1 MNIVNFTPV
10 TALTGGLL
18 IGLSVALFFILNG
31 RMIGISGIASNF
43 LISKDNRIDN
53 FLFLVGLILGPF
65 IYNLISGKEIN
76 ISISNSLILLITAGA
91 MVGFGTRLSSGCTSG
106 HGISGIASNFLVS
119 KNNRIENFLFLVG
132 LILGPLIYNL
142 ILGKEINISI
152 SNSLILLIVGGTLV
166 GFGTRLSSGCTSG
179 HGISGISRFSLRSI
193 IATITFMIVG
203 ILTVLIT
210 GIL

>member
-1 MNIVNFTPV
+1 MNIVNFTPIS
-10 TALTGGLL
+10 ALTGGLL

-43 LISKDNRIDN
+43 LVSKNNRIDN
-53 FLFLVGLILGPF
+53 FLFLIGLILGPL

-76 ISISNSLILLITAGA
+76 ISISSSLILLI
-91 MVGFGTRLSSGCTSG
+91 
-106 HGISGIASNFLVS
+106 I
-119 KNNRIENFLFLVG
+119 
-132 LILGPLIYNL
+132 
-142 ILGKEINISI
+142 
-152 SNSLILLIVGGTLV
+152 GGTLV
-166 GFGTRLSSGCTSG
+166 GFGTRISGGCTSG

-193 IATITFMIVG
+193 IATITFMLVG

>member
-1 MNIVNFTPV
+1 MNIVNFTPIS
-10 TALTGGLL
+10 ALTGGLL

-31 RMIGISGIASNF
+31 RMIGISGIASN
-43 LISKDNRIDN
+43 LLVLKNNRIDN
-53 FLFLVGLILGPF
+53 FLFLI
-65 IYNLISGKEIN
+65 
-76 ISISNSLILLITAGA
+76 
-91 MVGFGTRLSSGCTSG
+91 
-106 HGISGIASNFLVS
+106 
-119 KNNRIENFLFLVG
+119 G

-142 ILGKEINISI
+142 VSGKEINISI
-152 SNSLILLIVGGTLV
+152 SSSLILLIIGGSLV

-203 ILTVLIT
+203 MLTVLVT

>member
-1 MNIVNFTPV
+1 MNIINFTPV
-10 TALTGGLL
+10 SALIGGLL

-43 LISKDNRIDN
+43 L
-53 FLFLVGLILGPF
+53 
-65 IYNLISGKEIN
+65 
-76 ISISNSLILLITAGA
+76 
-91 MVGFGTRLSSGCTSG
+91 
-106 HGISGIASNFLVS
+106 VS
-119 KNNRIENFLFLVG
+119 KNNRIENFLFLAG

-152 SNSLILLIVGGTLV
+152 SNSLILLIIGGSLV

>member
-10 TALTGGLL
+10 SALIGGLL

-31 RMIGISGIASNF
+31 RMI
-43 LISKDNRIDN
+43 
-53 FLFLVGLILGPF
+53 
-65 IYNLISGKEIN
+65 
-76 ISISNSLILLITAGA
+76 
-91 MVGFGTRLSSGCTSG
+91 
-106 HGISGIASNFLVS
+106 GISGIASNFLVS

-142 ILGKEINISI
+142 ISGKEINISI
-152 SNSLILLIVGGTLV
+152 SSSLILLIIGGTLV
-166 GFGTRLSSGCTSG
+166 GFGTRLSGGCTSG

-193 IATITFMIVG
+193 IATITFMIAG

>member
-1 MNIVNFTPV
+1 MNIVNFTPIS
-10 TALTGGLL
+10 ALTGGLL

-31 RMIGISGIASNF
+31 RMI
-43 LISKDNRIDN
+43 
-53 FLFLVGLILGPF
+53 
-65 IYNLISGKEIN
+65 
-76 ISISNSLILLITAGA
+76 
-91 MVGFGTRLSSGCTSG
+91 
-106 HGISGIASNFLVS
+106 GISGIASNFLVS

-142 ILGKEINISI
+142 ISGQEVNISI
-152 SNSLILLIVGGTLV
+152 SSSLILLIIGGTLV

-203 ILTVLIT
+203 ILTVLII

>member
-53 FLFLVGLILGPF
+53 FLFLVGLIIGPL
-65 IYNLISGKEIN
+65 IYNLISSKEIN
-76 ISISNSLILLITAGA
+76 ISISNSLFLLIIAGT
-91 MVGFGTRLSSGCTSG
+91 MVGFGTRLS
-106 HGISGIASNFLVS
+106 N
-119 KNNRIENFLFLVG
+119 
-132 LILGPLIYNL
+132 
-142 ILGKEINISI
+142 
-152 SNSLILLIVGGTLV
+152 
-166 GFGTRLSSGCTSG
+166 GCTSG
-179 HGISGISRFSLRSI
+179 HGISGISRFSIRSI
-193 IATITFMIVG
+193 IATITFMLVG
-203 ILTVLIT
+203 ILTVLIM

>member
-1 MNIVNFTPV
+1 MNVVNFTPLS
-10 TALTGGLL
+10 ALVGGLL

-31 RMIGISGIASNF
+31 RMI
-43 LISKDNRIDN
+43 
-53 FLFLVGLILGPF
+53 
-65 IYNLISGKEIN
+65 
-76 ISISNSLILLITAGA
+76 
-91 MVGFGTRLSSGCTSG
+91 
-106 HGISGIASNFLVS
+106 GISGIASNFLVS

-142 ILGKEINISI
+142 ISGKEINISI
-152 SNSLILLIVGGTLV
+152 SSSLILLIIGGTLV

-203 ILTVLIT
+203 IITVLIT

>member
-10 TALTGGLL
+10 SALIGGLL

-43 LISKDNRIDN
+43 L
-53 FLFLVGLILGPF
+53 
-65 IYNLISGKEIN
+65 
-76 ISISNSLILLITAGA
+76 
-91 MVGFGTRLSSGCTSG
+91 
-106 HGISGIASNFLVS
+106 VS
-119 KNNRIENFLFLVG
+119 KNNRADNFLFLVG
-132 LILGPLIYNL
+132 LILGPLIY
-142 ILGKEINISI
+142 IYTTGKEINISI
-152 SNSLILLIVGGTLV
+152 SSSLILLIIGGTLV

-193 IATITFMIVG
+193 IATITFMVVG

>member
-10 TALTGGLL
+10 PALTGGLL

-43 LISKDNRIDN
+43 LVSKNNRIDN
-53 FLFLVGLILGPF
+53 FLFLIGLILGPL

-76 ISISNSLILLITAGA
+76 ISISSSLILLI
-91 MVGFGTRLSSGCTSG
+91 
-106 HGISGIASNFLVS
+106 I
-119 KNNRIENFLFLVG
+119 
-132 LILGPLIYNL
+132 
-142 ILGKEINISI
+142 
-152 SNSLILLIVGGTLV
+152 GGTLV
-166 GFGTRLSSGCTSG
+166 GFGTRLSGGCTSG

-193 IATITFMIVG
+193 IATITFMTVG
-203 ILTVLIT
+203 MLTVLVT